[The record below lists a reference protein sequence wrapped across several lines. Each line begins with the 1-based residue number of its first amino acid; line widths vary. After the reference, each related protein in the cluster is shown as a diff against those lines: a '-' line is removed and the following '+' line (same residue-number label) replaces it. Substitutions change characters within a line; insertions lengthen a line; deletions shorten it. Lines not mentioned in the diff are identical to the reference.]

1 MEPGGQEAAPSRV
14 ACLSTVPAPAGTPV
28 AAPIRSLAAEG
39 VKILMH
45 SWNPASSA
53 HNALRP
59 AISLVSLLTDAQFA
73 AKFAVAIRIRLLE
86 VIQKAAALA
95 HKHQQATAGAMILL
109 VGLEMFGQFANAL
122 TEDRNLHFGTSRGR
136 GVGAEFVDD
145 VGFLSGCQHG
155 SFLLLVL

>member
-73 AKFAVAIRIRLLE
+73 DNFAVAIRIRLLE

-95 HKHQQATAGAMILL
+95 HQHQQATAGAMFLF
-109 VGLEMFGQFANAL
+109 VGLVMFGEVAKRVPG
-122 TEDRNLHFGTSRGR
+122 DRNL
-136 GVGAEFVDD
+136 
-145 VGFLSGCQHG
+145 
-155 SFLLLVL
+155 